1 MEIDNFKAFV
11 RTIPS
16 IKDDVVNGRYT
27 WQQLYELY
35 VMYGENDKMW
45 APYKKSTTDLSGILE
60 IVKNVDLDAL
70 SKSFDGIQKV
80 LDLVGGLSGKDNSK
94 QPTSR
99 QWYDD

>member
-1 MEIDNFKAFV
+1 MEIDNFKAFI

-16 IKDDVVNGRYT
+16 VKDDVVNGRYT

-45 APYKKSTTDLSGILE
+45 EPYRKSQLDLSSVLE

-80 LDLVGGLSGKDNSK
+80 LDLVGGFTGKENQTSSK
-94 QPTSR
+94 K
-99 QWYDD
+99 QWYDE